1 MKLHN
6 EIIWSD
12 VMVSII
18 IPVYNSENYLTEC
31 IESVLNQTYSN
42 FELILIN
49 DGSIDSSGEICNY
62 YKSVDNRVIVI
73 HQENKG
79 ISETR
84 NIGLEI
90 AKGEFILFVD
100 NDDLISPD
108 LLHDNIELL
117 NQTDLDVVKFSIN
130 YLYIDQCGTEKE
142 VNKYHIESGCY
153 SRDEIREKYKHLK
166 ESGVFTFIW
175 NMLIRRSILS
185 DNNIIFDKNALF
197 GGEDNIFNYKILK
210 YSNGLICNSKAYYT
224 HFRRIG
230 QSASTKYSLNK
241 IKTVLNIMKAEK
253 EFFCQYNIN
262 HKLWNEY
269 VVEYT
274 SFIIYQ
280 VFDKRNDMKYKDK
293 TKFLDK
299 LQLKEYLN
307 FTISIQDWIK
317 LLIKKPKYT
326 IVTVLFLI
334 RFYKIFK
341 LLKYRTRKE

>member
-1 MKLHN
+1 M
-6 EIIWSD
+6 I
-12 VMVSII
+12 SII
-18 IPVYNSENYLTEC
+18 IPVYNSENYLSEC

-49 DGSIDSSGEICNY
+49 DGSKDSSGEICNY
-62 YKSVDNRVIVI
+62 YKSIDNRVIVI

-100 NDDLISPD
+100 NDDIISPA

-130 YLYIDQCGTEKE
+130 YLYIDQHGNGKE
-142 VNKYHIESGCY
+142 INKYHIESGCY
-153 SRDEIREKYKHLK
+153 NRDEIREKYRHLK
-166 ESGVFTFIW
+166 EAGVFTFIW
-175 NMLIRRSILS
+175 NMLIRRSVLS
-185 DNNIIFDKNALF
+185 DNNIFFDKNALF

-230 QSASTKYSLNK
+230 QSTSTKYSLNK
-241 IKTVLNIMKAEK
+241 IKTVLNIMEVEK
-253 EFFCQYNIN
+253 DFFCQYNIN
-262 HKLWNEY
+262 DTLWNEY

-274 SFIIYQ
+274 SFIINQ

-293 TKFLDK
+293 TKLLDE
-299 LQLKEYLN
+299 LQLKKCLN
-307 FTISIQDWIK
+307 FNVSIMDWIN
-317 LLIKKPKYT
+317 LLRKRPKYT
-326 IVTVLFLI
+326 IVTILFLM

-341 LLKYRTRKE
+341 LLEYRIRRE